1 MKTGLVSDLEAILG
15 AICVSTD
22 LGELGR
28 FTGDALGVY
37 RAFRA
42 APRLDAQPATVV
54 FPQSTDH
61 VSQLLRY
68 ASLHEVPVVPYGG
81 GTGVMGAAAPIDG
94 CIVLSLRDMHETLNV
109 SETDRTASF
118 QPGVILEDAASA
130 LGEAN
135 LVLGHDP
142 WSRPIATVAGAIS
155 TNGVGYTAAKHG
167 SMGEQVLGLEAVLAT
182 GEVVRT
188 KGVPKHSFGPTLK
201 SLFIG
206 TEGTLGVITEATL
219 RVFPRP
225 EKRLITGVHFPDFES
240 GFRAISQLYVEGVR
254 PLVVDYGEEMW
265 DDSDPP
271 GGSATLHIGFDGFEQ
286 DVDTQLSRAMD
297 ICKRFD
303 GRRGDE
309 GEAQRFWRSR
319 HSSGERYKIDVIESG
334 TPLTARRSSSAYRM
348 DYLHV
353 ALPVSKVLEYRQ
365 RCQRIFSGNRVIVR
379 EWSLWGMPEYFSFM
393 IAREDDEDEA
403 NSATLGD
410 VVDKVLGMAR
420 EMGGT
425 MEYCHGVGIKLS
437 HMMDDEL
444 GSGMDVMR
452 GIKKT
457 LDPAGILNPGKLIP

>member
-15 AICVSTD
+15 AAYVLTD
-22 LGELGR
+22 VKKVGR
-28 FTGDALGVY
+28 YTGDALGVY

-42 APRLDAQPATVV
+42 APRLDARPATVV
-54 FPQSTDH
+54 FPQSTAH
-61 VSQLLRY
+61 VSQLLEY

-81 GTGVMGAAAPIDG
+81 GTGVMGAAAPIEE
-94 CIVLSLRDMHETLNV
+94 CVVLSLRDLNETLNV
-109 SETDRTASF
+109 SESDRTATF
-118 QPGVILEDAASA
+118 QPGVVLEDAASA
-130 LGEAN
+130 LEKAG

-188 KGVPKHSFGPTLK
+188 KGVPKHSFGPSLK

-225 EKRLITGVHFPDFES
+225 EKHSITGIEFPDFES
-240 GFRAISQLYVEGVR
+240 GFHAVSRLYAEGVR
-254 PLVVDYGEEMW
+254 PLVVDYGVEMW
-265 DDSDPP
+265 DAGDANN
-271 GGSATLHIGFDGFEQ
+271 GSATLHIGFDGFEE
-286 DVDTQLSRAMD
+286 DVDTQLGRTLD
-297 ICKRFD
+297 ICSRFD

-309 GEAQRFWRSR
+309 GVAHRFWKNR
-319 HSSGERYKIDVIESG
+319 HSSGERYRSEVIESDA
-334 TPLTARRSSSAYRM
+334 PLSARRSRSAYKM

-353 ALPVSKVLEYRQ
+353 ALPISKVLEYRR

-379 EWSLWGMPEYFSFM
+379 EWSLWGMPEYLSFM

-403 NSATLGD
+403 GAAGLGD
-410 VVDKVLGMAR
+410 VVDQVLGMAQ

-425 MEYCHGVGIKLS
+425 MEYCHGVGVKLS

-444 GSGMDVMR
+444 GSGMNLMR
-452 GIKKT
+452 SIKKT